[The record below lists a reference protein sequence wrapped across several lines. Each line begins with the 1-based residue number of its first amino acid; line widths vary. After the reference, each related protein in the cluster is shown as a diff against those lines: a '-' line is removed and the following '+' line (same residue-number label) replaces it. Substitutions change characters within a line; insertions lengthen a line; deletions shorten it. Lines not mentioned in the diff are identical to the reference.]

1 MVSQAL
7 VRVSGEVS
15 PVSPELVQ
23 VSQVSPE
30 LVQVSPVSPAQVSQ
44 VSPAP
49 EQVSQVSPAP
59 EQVSQVSPELE
70 QVSQVSPELEQV
82 SQVSQVPALQAL
94 AEEWE
99 FLPAQEQQVSAEGS
113 EPLRGGSHWVPLQL
127 LALPG

>member
-49 EQVSQVSPAP
+49 
-59 EQVSQVSPELE
+59 E